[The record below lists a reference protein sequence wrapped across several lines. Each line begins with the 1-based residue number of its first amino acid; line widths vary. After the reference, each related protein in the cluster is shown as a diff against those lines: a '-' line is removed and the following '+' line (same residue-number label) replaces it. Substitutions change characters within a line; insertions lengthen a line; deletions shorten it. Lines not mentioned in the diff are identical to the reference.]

1 MNGKIARWHTIINR
15 LQALLL
21 IVAMFGLLALLGW
34 LIWGGDSII
43 WLLLFGALLV
53 MFNPAISPQLIMR
66 LYRAEQLIPAQAPV
80 LFRII
85 NELSRRA
92 ELPNTPN
99 LYYLPSSMVN
109 AFAVGNRRQAA
120 IGLTDGLLNVLD
132 TREVIAIL
140 AHEISHIQHNDL
152 WLMGMADLFSR
163 VTSLLSLFGQ
173 LLLLVNL
180 PLILLSGVGINWLAI
195 LILIL
200 APALSSLAQLGLSRV
215 REFNADLSAVRLSG
229 DPEGLAMALSKVERQ
244 VSLVERILL
253 PGRRTPNPSIL
264 RTHPPTE
271 ARIRRLLDLQWDFQ
285 KDLFHGREMEY
296 RPFTEPI
303 KRPPVW
309 HITGLWH

>member
-1 MNGKIARWHTIINR
+1 MKGEITRWHTIINH

-21 IVAMFGLLALLGW
+21 VGVMLGLLMLLGW

-43 WLLLFGALLV
+43 WLLLSGALLV
-53 MFNPAISPQLIMR
+53 MFNPAISPQLVMR
-66 LYRAEQLIPAQAPV
+66 LYRAKRLIPAQAPV
-80 LFRII
+80 LFRIL
-85 NELSRRA
+85 NELSSRA
-92 ELPNTPN
+92 GLPNIPS

-120 IGLTDGLLNVLD
+120 VSLTDGLLNVLD
-132 TREVIAIL
+132 TREIIAIL

-163 VTSLLSLFGQ
+163 VTSLLSLLGQ

-200 APALSSLAQLGLSRV
+200 APTLSSLVQLGLSRV
-215 REFNADLSAVRLSG
+215 REFNADLSAVRLTG

-244 VSLVERILL
+244 NPLIEQILL
-253 PGRRTPNPSIL
+253 PGRRTPDPSIL

-271 ARIRRLLDLQWDFQ
+271 ERIRRLLDLQRDFRN
-285 KDLFHGREMEY
+285 DLIHGREMEY
-296 RPFTEPI
+296 RPFTEPV